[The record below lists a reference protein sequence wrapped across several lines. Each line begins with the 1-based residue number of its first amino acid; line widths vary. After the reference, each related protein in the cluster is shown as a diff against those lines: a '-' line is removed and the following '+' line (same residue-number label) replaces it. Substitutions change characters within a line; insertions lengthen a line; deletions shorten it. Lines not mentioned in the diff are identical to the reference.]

1 MTVDAIIDAIEDG
14 MKESGKTW
22 REVYISSGISRNT
35 VVYWKRGKV
44 GPNLS
49 TLNRVLHTVGLKL
62 SIEKI

>member
-1 MTVDAIIDAIEDG
+1 MTVDAMIEAIEQG
-14 MKESGKTW
+14 MKETGKTW
-22 REVYISSGISRNT
+22 REVYIASGISRNT